1 MSDRHVLEGGSWP
14 DRHVLEQE
22 ALLGLFPGMVVRRDD
37 PERRGRVKVKIQNL
51 TPETRWAEP
60 LAMPGAG
67 GPPGGGFSV
76 PEVEAQVAVGF
87 FMGDINAPY
96 YFTGP
101 PAIAEAPR
109 ATEGM
114 TAVDTPKVRAFET
127 NTFEIF
133 ITDTED
139 EKKLVIRTKDS
150 TSGATEN
157 NEIEIDANDGSV
169 QIQAS
174 HFLILKAPRIGIDG
188 AVMTLGQ
195 RVVRNVGMP
204 V

>member
-1 MSDRHVLEGGSWP
+1 MSDRSLLEGGSFP
-14 DRHVLEQE
+14 DRHVFAQE
-22 ALLGLFPGMVVRRDD
+22 AQLGLYMGKVVRRDD

-51 TPETRWAEP
+51 LSETRWAEP
-60 LAMPGAG
+60 LGMPGAG
-67 GPPGGGFSV
+67 GPPGGGFFV
-76 PEVEAQVAVGF
+76 PEHGAQVAVGF
-87 FMGDINAPY
+87 FMGDTNAPY

-101 PAIAEAPR
+101 PAVAEAPR
-109 ATEGM
+109 AAEGQ
-114 TAVDTPKVRAFET
+114 TLGDTPKVRAFET
-127 NTFEIF
+127 NTFEVF
-133 ITDTED
+133 ITDTD
-139 EKKLVIRTKDS
+139 SEKKLVIRTKSS

-195 RVVRNVGMP
+195 RVVKNVGMP
-204 V
+204 I